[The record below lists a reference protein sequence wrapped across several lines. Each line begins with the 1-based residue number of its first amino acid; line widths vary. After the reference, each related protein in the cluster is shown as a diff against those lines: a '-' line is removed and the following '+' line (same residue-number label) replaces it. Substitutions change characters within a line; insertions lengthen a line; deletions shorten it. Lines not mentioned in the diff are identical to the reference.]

1 MRIFDFSC
9 TGCGSLFEV
18 FVRADSEAQR
28 CPQCGS
34 SAVTRHQVTQMGLRT
49 SKTRRGRTI
58 DLSSNA
64 CPCGSASHS
73 QAARR
78 G

>member
-9 TGCGSLFEV
+9 AACGGLFEA
-18 FVRADSEAQR
+18 FVRSEDAGQQ

-34 SAVTRHQVTQMGLRT
+34 AAVTRRPVAQMAIRT
-49 SKTRRGRTI
+49 GKTRRGRTI
-58 DLSSNA
+58 DLSSKA
-64 CPCGSASHS
+64 CPCGTHKH
-73 QAARR
+73 AR

>member
-1 MRIFDFSC
+1 MRVFDFSC
-9 TGCGSLFEV
+9 AACGSAFEV
-18 FVRADSEAQR
+18 FVRSEADEQR

-34 SAVTRHQVTQMGLRT
+34 SAVARHQVAEMGLRT

-58 DLSSNA
+58 DLSSNS
-64 CPCGSASHS
+64 CPCGSAGH
-73 QAARR
+73 AERR

>member
-9 TGCGSLFEV
+9 AACGNAFEV
-18 FVRADSEAQR
+18 FVRSPDDPQQ

-34 SAVTRHQVTQMGLRT
+34 TEVVRHSVTQMALRT
-49 SKTRRGRTI
+49 RKTRRGRTI

-64 CPCGSASHS
+64 CPCGSG
-73 QAARR
+73 RPPP

>member
-9 TGCGSLFEV
+9 ADCGAVFEA
-18 FVRADSEAQR
+18 FVRSELEQHQ

-34 SAVTRHQVTQMGLRT
+34 AAVTRQQVTQMSIRT

-58 DLSSNA
+58 DLSSNS
-64 CPCGSASHS
+64 CPCRTHKYAHG
-73 QAARR
+73 
-78 G
+78 

>member
-1 MRIFDFSC
+1 MRIFDFC
-9 TGCGSLFEV
+9 CAACGSYFEV
-18 FVRADSEAQR
+18 FVRSESDGQH

-34 SAVTRHQVTQMGLRT
+34 AAVERQQVTQMALRT

-64 CPCGSASHS
+64 CPCGSASHRH
-73 QAARR
+73 AERR